1 MTRAEQ
7 YRRLADEVR
16 QRAAREKSPILKA
29 EWENLSQTYV
39 RLAEQS
45 ERNGREGATFD
56 PLGESRKPTQH

>member
-16 QRAAREKSPILKA
+16 QRAASEKSPILKA

-45 ERNGREGATFD
+45 ERNGRAGATFD
-56 PLGESRKPTQH
+56 PLNESRKPTQH